1 MDVMI
6 LAGFGITAALLTVA
20 IRGQR
25 PEMAIVLSL
34 AAGISLILFIS
45 GKLSGVID
53 ILRALADIA
62 NIPEGTIWLLARVVG
77 ISYLTEFAGQLCRDA
92 GEVGIASKVEL
103 GGRLMVLTLAIPVLV
118 SLMQMMLAL
127 VPGGSL

>member
-34 AAGISLILFIS
+34 AAGVSLILFIS

-53 ILRALADIA
+53 ILRALADMA
-62 NIPEGTIWLLARVVG
+62 NMPEGTVWLLVRVVG

-92 GEVGIASKVEL
+92 GETSIASKVEL
-103 GGRLMVLTLAIPVLV
+103 GGRLMVLMLAIPVLV

-127 VPGGSL
+127 VPGGAL